1 MKQSIGLRALAAKY
15 FAFCAFFLSA
25 CSSEEDRAS
34 LVTENLATV
43 EGMIDAFYSFDAS
56 KLAPFL
62 LQAGESEQ
70 SILGYQGWAEG
81 GNYLVVSR
89 APCVAE
95 SKAVISCAITV
106 QDDPVLALETDFN
119 VTDTFHITFSD
130 TIITNVDTSSND
142 QPIYYEAREWVEENM
157 PEIFEGPCKRTKG
170 IRDSP
175 GDCARAMTEGYR
187 QFMKAQKVVS
197 DSPFIPVDY
206 NPARRIETETFVLIP
221 LGPDL
226 VNQDYAAYMSSI
238 EHLQRTFTRSSTWPH
253 EDITIEDAM
262 KDVLNEQERFTKRE
276 SFAYSVLTKDGER
289 ELGYV
294 YIRPPNKPGFEA
306 EVSLWVTQEEF
317 DSGFDASL
325 YEWTQLW
332 IADSWPF
339 KTVAYP
345 GRKIEW
351 AEWDK
356 M

>member
-1 MKQSIGLRALAAKY
+1 MKQSVGLRTLAANS

-25 CSSEEDRAS
+25 CISDEDRVS
-34 LVTENLATV
+34 LVTENLATA
-43 EGMIDAFYSFDAS
+43 EEMIDAFYSFDAG
-56 KLAPFL
+56 KLEPFL

-89 APCVAE
+89 APCVVE

-119 VTDTFHITFSD
+119 VTDTFHITFSE
-130 TIITNVDTSSND
+130 TAITGVDTSSND

-157 PEIFEGPCKRTKG
+157 PEIFEGPCKRTEG

-197 DSPFIPVDY
+197 NPPFIPVDY
-206 NPARRIETETFVLIP
+206 NPARRIETETFVLTP

-262 KDVLNEQERFTKRE
+262 KDVLNEQERFAKRK
-276 SFAYSVLTKDGER
+276 SFAYAVLTKDGER
-289 ELGYV
+289 ELGSV

-306 EVSLWVTQEEF
+306 EVSLWVTQDEF

-332 IADSWPF
+332 IAESWPF

-351 AEWDK
+351 DEWDK

>member
-1 MKQSIGLRALAAKY
+1 MKQSLGLRALAARY
-15 FAFCAFFLSA
+15 FASCAFFLSA

-34 LVTENLATV
+34 LVTENLATA

-157 PEIFEGPCKRTKG
+157 PEIFEGPCKRTEG

-221 LGPDL
+221 LGTDL

-289 ELGYV
+289 ELGSV

>member
-1 MKQSIGLRALAAKY
+1 MKKSVGLRALATTL
-15 FAFCAFFLSA
+15 CSLGLLA
-25 CSSEEDRAS
+25 CFSEEDRAS
-34 LVTENLATV
+34 LVTGNLATA
-43 EGMIDAFYSFDAS
+43 EEMIDAFYSFDAS
-56 KLAPFL
+56 KLQPFL
-62 LQAGESEQ
+62 LEAGESEQ
-70 SILGYQGWAEG
+70 GILGYQGWAEG
-81 GNYLVVSR
+81 GNYIIVSR
-89 APCVAE
+89 SPCVAE
-95 SKAVISCAITV
+95 SEVEISCAITV

-119 VTDTFHITFSD
+119 VTDTFHITFSE
-130 TIITNVDTSSND
+130 TVITNVDTSSND

-157 PEIFEGPCKRTKG
+157 PEIIEGPCKRTEG

-175 GDCARAMTEGYR
+175 GVCARAMTEGYR
-187 QFMKAQKVVS
+187 QFMKAQKIVS
-197 DSPFIPVDY
+197 STPFIPVDY
-206 NPARRIETETFVLIP
+206 NPTRRVETETFLLLP

-238 EHLQRTFTRSSTWPH
+238 EHLQKTFTRSSAWPND
-253 EDITIEDAM
+253 DITVEDAM
-262 KDVLNEQERFTKRE
+262 KDVLNEQERFANRE

-289 ELGYV
+289 ELGSV
-294 YIRPPNKPGFEA
+294 YIRPASKLGFEA
-306 EVSLWVTQEEF
+306 EVSLWVTQQEF

-332 IADSWPF
+332 IAGNWPF

>member
-1 MKQSIGLRALAAKY
+1 MKQSIGLRALAATS
-15 FAFCAFFLSA
+15 FAFCAFVLSA
-25 CSSEEDRAS
+25 CSSDEDRAS
-34 LVTENLATV
+34 LVAENLATA

-119 VTDTFHITFSD
+119 VTDTFHIAFSD
-130 TIITNVDTSSND
+130 TTITNVDTSSND

-157 PEIFEGPCKRTKG
+157 PEIFEGPCKRTEG

-289 ELGYV
+289 ELGSV

-317 DSGFDASL
+317 DSGFDALL

>member
-34 LVTENLATV
+34 LVTENLATA

-157 PEIFEGPCKRTKG
+157 PEIFEGPCKRTEG

-289 ELGYV
+289 ELGSV

>member
-34 LVTENLATV
+34 LVTENLATA

-157 PEIFEGPCKRTKG
+157 PEIFEGPCKRTEG

-289 ELGYV
+289 ELGSV
-294 YIRPPNKPGFEA
+294 YIRPPNKPGFEP
-306 EVSLWVTQEEF
+306 EVSLWVTQGEF
-317 DSGFDASL
+317 DSGFDSLL
-325 YEWTQLW
+325 YEWTQRW
-332 IADSWPF
+332 IAESWPF

>member
-1 MKQSIGLRALAAKY
+1 MKQSIGLRALAATS
-15 FAFCAFFLSA
+15 FAFCAFVLSA
-25 CSSEEDRAS
+25 CSSDEDRAS
-34 LVTENLATV
+34 LVAENLATA

-119 VTDTFHITFSD
+119 VTDTFHIAFSD
-130 TIITNVDTSSND
+130 TTITNVDTSSND

-157 PEIFEGPCKRTKG
+157 PEIFEGPCKRTEG

-253 EDITIEDAM
+253 EHITIEDAM

-289 ELGYV
+289 ELGSV

-317 DSGFDASL
+317 DSGFDALL

>member
-1 MKQSIGLRALAAKY
+1 MKNPIRLRALATTL
-15 FAFCAFFLSA
+15 CALGLSA
-25 CSSEEDRAS
+25 CFSEEDRVS
-34 LVTENLATV
+34 LVTGNLATA
-43 EGMIDAFYSFDAS
+43 EEMIDAFYSFDAS
-56 KLAPFL
+56 KLQPFL
-62 LQAGESEQ
+62 LEAGESEQ
-70 SILGYQGWAEG
+70 DILGYQGWAEG
-81 GNYLVVSR
+81 GNYIVVSR
-89 APCVAE
+89 SPCVAE
-95 SKAVISCAITV
+95 SEVEISCAITV

-119 VTDTFHITFSD
+119 VTDTFHITFSE
-130 TIITNVDTSSND
+130 TVITNIDTSSND

-157 PEIFEGPCKRTKG
+157 PEIIEGPCKRTEG

-187 QFMKAQKVVS
+187 QFMKAQKIVS
-197 DSPFIPVDY
+197 STPFIPVDY
-206 NPARRIETETFVLIP
+206 NPTRRVETETFLLLP

-238 EHLQRTFTRSSTWPH
+238 EHLQKTFTRSSAWPND
-253 EDITIEDAM
+253 DITVEDAM
-262 KDVLNEQERFTKRE
+262 KDVLNEQERFANRE

-289 ELGYV
+289 ELGSV
-294 YIRPPNKPGFEA
+294 YIRPASKLGFEA
-306 EVSLWVTQEEF
+306 EVSLWVTQQEF

-332 IADSWPF
+332 IAESWPF
-339 KTVAYP
+339 KMVAYP

>member
-1 MKQSIGLRALAAKY
+1 MKKSVRFRTVAAT
-15 FAFCAFFLSA
+15 FFTFCAMGLSA
-25 CSSEEDRAS
+25 CSNGEDRSS
-34 LVTENLATV
+34 LVTGNLATA
-43 EGMIDAFYSFDAS
+43 EEMIDAFYSFDAS
-56 KLAPFL
+56 KLEPFL
-62 LQAGESEQ
+62 LNAGESKQ

-119 VTDTFHITFSD
+119 VTDTFHITFSE
-130 TIITNVDTSSND
+130 TIITKVDTSSND

-157 PEIFEGPCKRTKG
+157 PEIFEGPCKRTEG

-175 GDCARAMTEGYR
+175 GDCARAITEGYR
-187 QFMKAQKVVS
+187 QFMIAQKVVS
-197 DSPFIPVDY
+197 NSPFIPIDY
-206 NPARRIETETFVLIP
+206 NPARRIETENFVLIP

-238 EHLQRTFTRSSTWPH
+238 EHIQKTFTRSSAWPH
-253 EDITIEDAM
+253 ENITVEDAM
-262 KDVLNEQERFTKRE
+262 KDVLNEQERFANRE

-289 ELGYV
+289 ELGSI
-294 YIRPPNKPGFEA
+294 YIRPPSKPGFDA
-306 EVSLWVTQEEF
+306 EVSLWVTQGEF
-317 DSGFDASL
+317 DSGFDSLL
-325 YEWTQLW
+325 YEWTQRW
-332 IADSWPF
+332 IAESWPF

-356 M
+356 L

>member
-1 MKQSIGLRALAAKY
+1 
-15 FAFCAFFLSA
+15 
-25 CSSEEDRAS
+25 
-34 LVTENLATV
+34 
-43 EGMIDAFYSFDAS
+43 
-56 KLAPFL
+56 
-62 LQAGESEQ
+62 
-70 SILGYQGWAEG
+70 
-81 GNYLVVSR
+81 
-89 APCVAE
+89 
-95 SKAVISCAITV
+95 V

-157 PEIFEGPCKRTKG
+157 PEIFEGPCKRTEG

-289 ELGYV
+289 ELGSV

>member
-1 MKQSIGLRALAAKY
+1 MKRSVEQRTLAAT
-15 FAFCAFFLSA
+15 FSILCAMGVSA

-34 LVTENLATV
+34 LVTENLATA
-43 EGMIDAFYSFDAS
+43 EETIDAFYSFDAS
-56 KLAPFL
+56 RLQPFL
-62 LQAGESEQ
+62 LESGESEQ
-70 SILGYQGWAEG
+70 EILGYQGWAEG
-81 GNYLVVSR
+81 GNYIVVSR
-89 APCVAE
+89 SPCVAE
-95 SKAVISCAITV
+95 SEVEISCAITV

-119 VTDTFHITFSD
+119 VTDIFHITFID
-130 TIITNVDTSSND
+130 TVITNVDTSSND

-157 PEIFEGPCKRTKG
+157 PEIIEGPCKRTEG

-187 QFMKAQKVVS
+187 QFMKAKKIVS
-197 DSPFIPVDY
+197 NSPFIPIDY
-206 NPARRIETETFVLIP
+206 NPARRIETENFVLIP

-238 EHLQRTFTRSSTWPH
+238 EHLQKTFSRGSAWPH
-253 EDITIEDAM
+253 QDITIEDAM
-262 KDVLNEQERFTKRE
+262 KDVLNEQERFANRE
-276 SFAYSVLTKDGER
+276 SFAYSVLTKDGKR
-289 ELGYV
+289 ELGSV
-294 YIRPPNKPGFEA
+294 YIRPPNKPGFDA

-317 DSGFDASL
+317 DSGFDSSL

-332 IADSWPF
+332 IAESWPF
-339 KTVAYP
+339 KKVAYP

>member
-1 MKQSIGLRALAAKY
+1 MKQSIGLRALTAKY

-34 LVTENLATV
+34 LVIENLATA
-43 EGMIDAFYSFDAS
+43 EEMIDAFYSFDAS

-157 PEIFEGPCKRTKG
+157 PEIFEGPCKRTEG

-289 ELGYV
+289 ELGSV